1 VIDFGIL
8 GVVEGPWRKSWTSD
22 DALRYAVGVGGH
34 ELPFTTEN
42 SVDVVQQALPT
53 MALAL
58 THFTEPA
65 QIFGD
70 VDNSLALHAEQSL
83 VLHRPLPVAGS
94 VEVRRQV
101 TDIFDKGSG
110 ALVISRVDAVDAE
123 SGEPS
128 FSAVS
133 SVFLRGEGGFGGDR
147 GTTSRVALPARSC
160 DQRLEFATAPNQA
173 LIYRLSGDRNPLHSD
188 PVFAARGGLKRPIL
202 HGLCTYGITCRLLIG
217 AFADGDAHRVTG
229 MSGRF
234 TAPVLPGDVLV
245 VEAWHESDAIA
256 FRTSTSAGTVV
267 IDNGHL
273 TLSLC
278 G

>member
-1 VIDFGIL
+1 MIDFDIL

-22 DALRYAVGVGGH
+22 DALRYAVGVGAT
-34 ELPFTTEN
+34 ELAFATEN
-42 SVDVVQQALPT
+42 SSGVDQQALPT

-65 QIFGD
+65 QVFGD
-70 VDNSLALHAEQSL
+70 VDLTRVLHAEQSL
-83 VLHRPLPVAGS
+83 VLHRPFPVAGT

-110 ALVISRVDAVDAE
+110 ALIVSRVDAVDPL
-123 SGEPS
+123 GPL

-133 SVFLRGEGGFGGDR
+133 SAFLLGEGGFGGSRGPSSRTSLPSRPADR
-147 GTTSRVALPARSC
+147 
-160 DQRLEFATAPNQA
+160 RLEFATALNQA

-188 PVFAARGGLKRPIL
+188 PSFAARGGLPRPIL
-202 HGLCTYGITCRLLIG
+202 HGLCTFGITSRLLINS
-217 AFADGDAHRVTG
+217 FADGDAHRVTAIA
-229 MSGRF
+229 GRF
-234 TAPVLPGDVLV
+234 TAPVFPGDVLV
-245 VEAWHESDAIA
+245 VDAWLDGPTVA

-267 IDNGHL
+267 IDGGR
-273 TLSLC
+273 LSLL

>member
-1 VIDFGIL
+1 ML
-8 GVVEGPWRKSWTSD
+8 GVVEGPWRKSWTAD

-34 ELPFTTEN
+34 ELAFTTEN
-42 SVDVVQQALPT
+42 SVGVAQQALPT

-65 QIFGD
+65 QVFGD
-70 VDNSLALHAEQSL
+70 VDTSLVLHAEQSL
-83 VLHRPLPVAGS
+83 TLHRPLPVAGT

-110 ALVISRVDAVDAE
+110 ALIVSRVDAVSA
-123 SGEPS
+123 GEPV

-133 SVFLRGEGGFGGDR
+133 SAFLRGEGGFGGSR
-147 GTTSRVALPARSC
+147 GPSSRVSLPSRSP
-160 DQRLEFATAPNQA
+160 DARLEFVTAVNQA
-173 LIYRLSGDRNPLHSD
+173 LVYRLSGDRNPLHSD
-188 PVFAARGGLKRPIL
+188 PVFAARGGLARPIL

-229 MSGRF
+229 MAGRF
-234 TAPVLPGDVLV
+234 TAPVVPGDVLV
-245 VEAWHESDAIA
+245 VEAWREGDVVA
-256 FRTSTSAGTVV
+256 FRTSTGDGTVV
-267 IDNGHL
+267 IDGGSL
-273 TLSLC
+273 TLN